1 MKVMS
6 PALVKPPLKNWGV
19 AGQLS
24 DTQIL
29 QLLTLEQLNPFV
41 QSRSKDGS
49 YTFIEFW
56 ISNQDLILEEVLKV
70 IPDILL

>member
-1 MKVMS
+1 MS
-6 PALVKPPLKNWGV
+6 PSLVKLPLKNWGV
-19 AGQLS
+19 VGHLS
-24 DTQIL
+24 ESQIL

-56 ISNQDLILEEVLKV
+56 VSDQNLILEEVLKV
-70 IPDILL
+70 IPEIELL